1 MTTALFFLV
10 LVAFFITGMPV
21 VFAIGITP
29 VILMII
35 QEGSLSIN
43 MSIIAQKMYGGIN
56 SFLILSIPFFFLAG
70 RLMNE
75 GGMTDK
81 IYGFCNN
88 LVGHWRGGLGYVN
101 VLGSMIFAGMT
112 GTAVSEASGLG
123 AIEFKAMKDGGY
135 DDEFSIAIIASSATI
150 GPIIPPSV
158 PLVLYGILSG
168 TSIAR
173 LLIGGLV
180 PGILIGIVLMIM
192 VKIWVIK
199 RNYPQRKKATFHQ
212 TWVSFKESFL
222 SLITPI
228 IIIGG
233 MMSGIFTPTEAA
245 AVASLYA
252 FILGVFIYRK
262 LSLQNV
268 WKIFYETAKDTAI
281 MIFIISTATLYGWL
295 LIRSRIPI
303 LVLEYLTNFTSNRYV
318 ILLLINFL
326 LLFIGCFMETIASL
340 GILVPI
346 LAPLLLRYG
355 IDPVHF
361 GVMMVFNLVIGL
373 LTPPFGEILFIM
385 NKISGVPL
393 DRVIKAVLPF
403 LIPLFV
409 ALAIITYFPL
419 IVTWLPSLLFA
430 R

>member
-1 MTTALFFLV
+1 MAVLFFVV

-29 VILMII
+29 IILMMI

-43 MSIIAQKMYGGIN
+43 MSIIAQKMYAGIN
-56 SFLILSIPFFFLAG
+56 SFVILSIPFFFLAG

-81 IYGFCNN
+81 IFKFANN
-88 LVGHWRGGLGYVN
+88 LVGHWRGGLGHVN
-101 VLGSMIFAGMT
+101 ILASMIFAGMT
-112 GTAVSEASGLG
+112 GTAVSDAAGLG
-123 AIEFKAMKDGGY
+123 AIELKAMREAGY
-135 DDEFSIAIIASSATI
+135 DDEFSLAITGTSATI
-150 GPIIPPSV
+150 GPIIPPSL

-168 TSIAR
+168 TSIGK
-173 LLIGGLV
+173 LLIGGLL

-199 RNYPQRKKATFHQ
+199 RNYPQQKKATFKEI
-212 TWVSFKESFL
+212 WISFKESCL
-222 SLITPI
+222 SLITPV

-245 AVASLYA
+245 SIASLYA
-252 FILGVFIYRK
+252 LILGVFIYRK

-281 MIFIISTATLYGWL
+281 VLFIISTASLYGWL
-295 LIRSRIPI
+295 LIRTRIPI
-303 LVLEYLTNFTSNRYV
+303 VVLEYLTSLTNNRYI
-318 ILLLINFL
+318 ILLILNLL
-326 LLFIGCFMETIASL
+326 LLFIGCFMETIASI

-346 LAPLLLRYG
+346 IVPLLVKYG

-361 GVMMVFNLVIGL
+361 GVVMVFNLVIGL
-373 LTPPFGEILFIM
+373 LTPPFGEILFIL

-393 DRVIKAVLPF
+393 ERVIKAVLPF

-409 ALAIITYFPL
+409 ALAIITYFPP
-419 IVTWLPSLLFA
+419 IVTWLPNLLFA